1 MRIRRNS
8 IKIVKGF
15 FIFLLFALS
24 IVAMVFGSI
33 NIGKNNTQKGLFG
46 DNYFMSYRIDLSGK
60 KDNEKKST
68 MKQVSEAYSNW
79 LISKNINVNSVQHSF
94 EDGKNFGDLYVQ
106 RQNVDKIKDND
117 EDKNQNP
124 FLVAINSIS
133 SSRITIQQYN
143 PEAPPQNEIPT
154 ILNPYNKNEQFTSVL
169 ENEDLNFKKAKKDS
183 RDKLATN
190 SLADNFGVNVELT
203 DKSKPLNIKKFIEQK
218 ENQPDETK
226 KLEWIVF
233 QDLDLLVAKLNYA
246 KKVAWEKEYLNNT
259 EEMIFNFK
267 TLPSNLQVWAKE
279 AVKGRNS
286 DLVSKN
292 NILFLYENSSGGDT
306 GEGDASRIINLPPN
320 ANSNL
325 RAVVDEHI
333 IGRIDYNNY
342 NDWFPESK
350 VIGDNNDSGDGGD
363 SGDQPSDPPPSS
375 FLKENVSFNNGIL
388 KDTNNSKEEIVTLSF
403 QNSTSESTR
412 TDLIKKFTEMNFSAP
427 LAFDFTDKQTGTGIP
442 GVKDYKSPFTG
453 LILGSH
459 LSKNIF
465 NLDAYESTM
474 LSLGVSI
481 LMIGIIVSVLY
492 RIPGLFGGFAITASA
507 VFSAALLVV
516 LKINFSISTFTGL
529 IAAIVSSTLSVVI
542 FMERVRKLIKDR
554 HSVFDATQTA
564 FKKSLLSVIDVHLI
578 VLLFGLG
585 SVFIGKGEIV
595 DFGLVLIVVSVIGIA
610 SMFIYFVLPLYL
622 IIDFRKLW
630 KTRLHVYLNAKS
642 KNGIT
647 FERVE
652 KFNKNYLKFI
662 IPIISIATVILL
674 IVGSSMIGT
683 LGIKNSSYYNDG
695 STLYLNMLELGNL
708 SNKTEWEILD
718 ILKSNNSNWK
728 FLWSFSTKENET
740 LDGQKVKLFA
750 FQIAQNIDKNSIVE
764 LLSKYVKGANVS
776 SAIGLTNVAPSYAIS
791 LSKSGINS
799 ILVGYGFISIYAIFR
814 LNFFSIFAVFI
825 ASAIGMI
832 IPTAMIYIFWLPI
845 NSEFIY
851 AMLFVSMIASMVAFS
866 YISITKT
873 RFNKRQIAERN
884 ELINFVSFNM
894 YHIKNTIIIAISLI
908 LLCNVIFF
916 ITGSQSMYLLFIYII
931 ILSIFAALFT
941 YLLIPILYY
950 VTLVIR
956 QKYVKNIFATI
967 DSKIHTGIVEVD
979 EELIEGINKK

>member
-46 DNYFMSYRIDLSGK
+46 DNYLMSYRIDLSGK
-60 KDNEKKST
+60 KENEREST

-94 EDGKNFGDLYVQ
+94 EDGKNFGKLIVQ

-246 KKVAWEKEYLNNT
+246 KKVAWKKEYLNNT

-279 AVKGRNS
+279 AIKGGNK
-286 DLVSKN
+286 DLVNKN
-292 NILFLYENSSGGDT
+292 NILFLYENSGGGDT

-350 VIGDNNDSGDGGD
+350 VIGDNNDSEDGGD

-375 FLKENVSFNNGIL
+375 FLKDANNGR
-388 KDTNNSKEEIVTLSF
+388 EEIVTLSF
-403 QNSTSESTR
+403 QNSTSENTR
-412 TDLIKKFTEMNFSAP
+412 SDLIKKFTEMNFSAP
-427 LAFDFTDKQTGTGIP
+427 LAFATNEGSP
-442 GVKDYKSPFTG
+442 AVNEYESPFEG
-453 LILGSH
+453 KILKSH

-492 RIPGLFGGFAITASA
+492 RIPGLFGGFSIIASA

-630 KTRLHVYLNAKS
+630 KTRLHVYLNSKS

-764 LLSKYVKGANVS
+764 LLSKYVKGGNVS
-776 SAIGLTNVAPSYAIS
+776 DAVELTNVAPSYAIS

-825 ASAIGMI
+825 ASTIGMI

-851 AMLFVSMIASMVAFS
+851 AMLFVSMIASMIAFT